1 MALEIHS
8 LYATDITDLINEPE
22 KLERVS
28 ITHDGISVSYVHD
41 EKGWYTFEECASLMD
56 HYACECLDL
65 TPETV
70 IAEIIRAI
78 ALSREETVEF
88 WLS

>member
-1 MALEIHS
+1 MALEIHTENT
-8 LYATDITDLINEPE
+8 LNPTDLVNNPE

-28 ITHDGISVSYVHD
+28 ITHDGESVSYIHD
-41 EKGWYTFEECASLMD
+41 EQGWFTFGAYRSRLD
-56 HYACECLDL
+56 NKCECIAI

-78 ALSREETVEF
+78 TLSVEDPVQV

>member
-1 MALEIHS
+1 MTLEIHS
-8 LYATDITDLINEPE
+8 LYATDMTDLINEPE

-41 EKGWYTFEECASLMD
+41 ERGWYTFEECTSLMD
-56 HYACECLDL
+56 HSPCKCRDL

-78 ALSREETVEF
+78 ALSMEESVEL